1 MAMDVEKMLDNLK
14 VAAIASDPDFNIT
27 YINKRGE
34 ELFKALMNADNT
46 CRVKYARV
54 PQT

>member
-27 YINKRGE
+27 YINKRGKSFSK
-34 ELFKALMNADNT
+34 LS
-46 CRVKYARV
+46 
-54 PQT
+54 